1 MTASVGQNFPG
12 IALPRS
18 GNQQSAGKTGE
29 DGPAFDDLVAHR
41 EPTGKEKVI
50 QRGSDSSHRENIR
63 GDFKFN
69 SRDRIAAPGDDPA
82 AEIDDEAGNEEPG
95 DDTSSN
101 TQEQAAGTRIPLFL
115 SLHSLGRQQ
124 SDNSEKRSEPDT
136 ADAEADLLSA
146 DKAKRPAILQGTR
159 DTGTSLGDDKPSPK
173 IHIDQSAATR
183 AASGATA
190 PANTPSVVAGT
201 SAQDAAISLGSTTE
215 EAVSGDSSA
224 ISAEPSKS
232 ESSGRAS
239 NDVLKQSGASRATVS
254 AEQNFPAPA
263 LQNVSQAARDV
274 IDAIASNAAPAR
286 AAPATATGIQNGSAV
301 AVPAHILKIELHPAE
316 LGTVT
321 ANLRL
326 AGEQLSIELKPDTYE
341 AHRRLSSDS
350 EAIVK
355 SLKSLGFDIDKVTIL
370 QPSIASTLATR
381 ADAPQTAT
389 SPGRDQS
396 SFQPGNSSGNGD
408 GTNGQSGRN
417 RGDDRQPNQR
427 SAQPSQDRPGRG
439 LFI

>member
-18 GNQQSAGKTGE
+18 GNQPSTGKTGE
-29 DGPAFDDLVAHR
+29 DGPAFDDLLAHR
-41 EPTGKEKVI
+41 EATGKDKTA
-50 QRGSDSSHRENIR
+50 QRGSGSSHWEKIR
-63 GDFKFN
+63 GDFNFN
-69 SRDRIAAPGDDPA
+69 GRDRIAAPADDLA
-82 AEIDDEAGNEEPG
+82 REIDNEGGKEESG
-95 DDTSSN
+95 DKTSSD
-101 TQEQAAGTRIPLFL
+101 TQEQAAGNRIPLFL
-115 SLHSLGRQQ
+115 NLHGLGRQQ
-124 SDNSEKRSEPDT
+124 SDNQEKQSEPDT
-136 ADAEADLLSA
+136 ADAEADLPSA
-146 DKAKRPAILQGTR
+146 DKAKRATVLQGTD
-159 DTGTSLGDDKPSPK
+159 DTGTRSGDEKPSPK

-183 AASGATA
+183 PVRGATT
-190 PANTPSVVAGT
+190 PASTPDNIA
-201 SAQDAAISLGSTTE
+201 SAQDAAISAGSTNE
-215 EAVSGDSSA
+215 EAVPGDNA
-224 ISAEPSKS
+224 AMPAEPLKS
-232 ESSGRAS
+232 GISGRAS
-239 NDVLKQSGASRATVS
+239 NDALKQSGASRATVS

-274 IDAIASNAAPAR
+274 IDAIAGNAAPAR
-286 AAPATATGIQNGSAV
+286 AASAAATAIQNGSPV

-316 LGTVT
+316 LGAVT

-370 QPSIASTLATR
+370 QPSIASTPAAR
-381 ADAPQTAT
+381 ADAPQTGT
-389 SPGRDQS
+389 SLGRDQS

-417 RGDDRQPNQR
+417 RGDDRQPEQR
-427 SAQPSQDRPGRG
+427 SAPPSQDRPGRG

>member
-18 GNQQSAGKTGE
+18 GNQQSTGKTGE
-29 DGPAFDDLVAHR
+29 DGPAFDDLLAHR
-41 EPTGKEKVI
+41 QTTGKDNTV
-50 QRGSDSSHRENIR
+50 QRGSDSPHWEKIR
-63 GDFKFN
+63 GN
-69 SRDRIAAPGDDPA
+69 LNLGGRDRTAAPGNDLVTD
-82 AEIDDEAGNEEPG
+82 IDDKDGDEEPG
-95 DDTSSN
+95 DKTSSD
-101 TQEQAAGTRIPLFL
+101 TREQAAGSRIPLFL

-124 SDNSEKRSEPDT
+124 SDNPEKQSEPNT

-146 DKAKRPAILQGTR
+146 DKAERPTVLQGTN
-159 DTGTSLGDDKPSPK
+159 DTAKSIGDDKPSLK
-173 IHIDQSAATR
+173 IHIDQTAAAR
-183 AASGATA
+183 PAGGATA
-190 PANTPSVVAGT
+190 PANTPNVIAGT
-201 SAQDAAISLGSTTE
+201 SAQDAAISVGSATE
-215 EAVSGDSSA
+215 EAVTGDNTA
-224 ISAEPSKS
+224 MSAEQLKS
-232 ESSGRAS
+232 ETSGRAS
-239 NDVLKQSGASRATVS
+239 NDALKQSGASRATVS
-254 AEQNFPAPA
+254 TEQNFPAPA

-274 IDAIASNAAPAR
+274 IDAIASNAAPAK
-286 AAPATATGIQNGSAV
+286 AASAAATGIQNGSPV

-316 LGTVT
+316 LGAVT

-326 AGEQLSIELKPDTYE
+326 VGEQLSIELKPDTYE

-370 QPSIASTLATR
+370 QPSIASTPATR
-381 ADAPQTAT
+381 ADAPQTGT
-389 SPGRDQS
+389 SLGRDQS

-408 GTNGQSGRN
+408 GTNGQPGRN
-417 RGDDRQPNQR
+417 RGDDRQPEQR